1 MIHPISGAQA
11 LGDPIER
18 DPELVRSDLEG
29 GWTRAWVAAS
39 VYGVVAAYDQQA
51 KAWTVDLA
59 ATERKREEIRAAR
72 KQRGVPFREWW
83 QQERERIV
91 AKEHMASAV
100 LDMWRSSMELSPE
113 YGEEIRAFWRLP
125 EGFTF

>member
-1 MIHPISGAQA
+1 M
-11 LGDPIER
+11 
-18 DPELVRSDLEG
+18 RSDLEG